1 MNLTPDFSPAIRL
14 DEHETLRTDNPASH
28 SCHHAVSKFIAED
41 FRVKSAAALDG
52 KVQCFAHTSEWVT
65 ASTGPCESFTS
76 PPKVALGERF
86 TANGDERQ
94 IGVIVATQA
103 EEDMHE
109 NGLDIRKGEWTC
121 VAAETLEN
129 IPSDENQSQNLTWL
143 FIPRCQTEL

>member
-1 MNLTPDFSPAIRL
+1 MNMRRFAPITLLAIAAITPS
-14 DEHETLRTDNPASH
+14 ASL
-28 SCHHAVSKFIAED
+28 IAED

-86 TANGDERQ
+86 TANGNERQ

-109 NGLDIRKGEWTC
+109 NGLDVRKGEWTC

-143 FIPRCQTEL
+143 FIPRCQPEL

>member
-1 MNLTPDFSPAIRL
+1 MRRFAPITLLAIAAITPS
-14 DEHETLRTDNPASH
+14 ASL
-28 SCHHAVSKFIAED
+28 IAED

-52 KVQCFAHTSEWVT
+52 KVQCFAHTSDWVT
-65 ASTGPCESFTS
+65 ASTGPCDSFTS

-121 VAAETLEN
+121 VAAENSRKHSLGRKPKSKFNMALHSQVPAGALNAPLPPTL
-129 IPSDENQSQNLTWL
+129 D
-143 FIPRCQTEL
+143 R